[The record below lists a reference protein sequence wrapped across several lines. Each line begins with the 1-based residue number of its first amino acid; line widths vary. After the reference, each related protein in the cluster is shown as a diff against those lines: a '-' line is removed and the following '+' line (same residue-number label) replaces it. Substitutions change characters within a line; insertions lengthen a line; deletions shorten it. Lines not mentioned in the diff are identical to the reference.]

1 MPATIGAWKE
11 RICLGIKRM
20 ILIGI
25 GANLPSERFGSAMET
40 CSHAL
45 GMLNDHPN
53 ISVIENSRWFES
65 APVPPSDQPWFI
77 NGVANIETSLSAT
90 ELLDVLHEIEARCGR
105 NRAQGAGEKN
115 APRVLDL
122 DLLDFNGILSPNGQK
137 KPVLPHPRM
146 DTRAF
151 VLLPIADI
159 APAWFHPRTKQT
171 LDELIKSLSPDQAA
185 RAVEG
190 D

>member
-1 MPATIGAWKE
+1 
-11 RICLGIKRM
+11 M

-25 GANLPSERFGSAMET
+25 GANLPSERFGSAIET

-45 GMLNDHPN
+45 GLINAHPN
-53 ISVIENSRWFES
+53 TKVLDNSRWFES

-77 NGVANIETSLSAT
+77 NGVASLKTDLSAT
-90 ELLDVLHEIEARCGR
+90 GLLDVLHEIESQCGR
-105 NRAQGAGEKN
+105 ERREGVGEKN

-122 DLLDFNGILSPNGQK
+122 DLLDFNGELSINGQK
-137 KPVLPHPRM
+137 KPILPHPRM

-151 VLLPIADI
+151 VLLPMADV
-159 APAWFHPRTKQT
+159 APDWRHPRTKQT
-171 LDELIKSLSPDQAA
+171 LDELIKALNPDQVA

-190 D
+190 T

>member
-1 MPATIGAWKE
+1 
-11 RICLGIKRM
+11 M

-25 GANLPSERFGSAMET
+25 GANLPSKRFGSAIET

-45 GMLNDHPN
+45 DLLNNHPD

-65 APVPPSDQPWFI
+65 APVPQSDQPWFI
-77 NGVANIETSLSAT
+77 NGVASLKTSLSAT
-90 ELLDVLHEIEARCGR
+90 ELLDALHEIEIQCGR
-105 NRAQGAGEKN
+105 EREDGVGEKN

-122 DLLDFNGILSPNGQK
+122 DLLDFNGALSANGQK
-137 KPVLPHPRM
+137 TPVLPHPRM

-151 VLLPIADI
+151 VLLPMADI
-159 APAWFHPRTKQT
+159 APDWCHPRTKQT
-171 LDELIKSLSPDQAA
+171 LDELIKALGTDQVA

-190 D
+190 G